1 MNISMILEMAA
12 SAGDRPA
19 VTADGRSVTAAE
31 LLSLAQA
38 AADRFRN
45 CPAVLYAGTNHLAY
59 PVALFGAAI
68 AGVPFVPLN
77 YRLSDPQLNELRK
90 RHPGALMLGPEDLD
104 GLLTPDGVGAVDP
117 VPFESA
123 DMA

>member
-77 YRLSDPQLNELRK
+77 YRLGDQQLTALLA
-90 RHPGALMLGPEDLD
+90 RHPDALVLRPSD
-104 GLLTPDGVGAVDP
+104 VDTWVAP
-117 VPFESA
+117 VPASPEQLERPVA
-123 DMA
+123 